1 MGCPIPRVLTVT
13 RFDAPRPLAAGVHVH
28 VSGETLASA
37 AVLRSRAGKVD
48 WSTVG
53 GDIVCSVA
61 RLTDRERAKLPD
73 RAFAFVDASGKRRLP
88 IHDEAHVRNALARFS
103 QVRFET
109 ENDRDRARQRLLEA
123 AKKYG
128 IMPVGFVTSQLRAQR
143 SESRL
148 PTGTVT
154 FLLTDIEGSTA
165 LLRRLGAGYTGLLRD
180 VRRLIDESVTGATGH
195 KVDAHG
201 DEYFGVFGIPGDA
214 LKAAVAMQRTIAAYT
229 WPEGVEVR
237 VRAGL
242 HSGRPELTDSGY
254 VGLSVHTVARI
265 CAAAHGGQ
273 VIVSGQTA
281 AALELTEGVTL
292 LDLGSHRFA
301 GLPRDELLF
310 QVVADGLL
318 ADFPP
323 LRIVSTSP

>member
-1 MGCPIPRVLTVT
+1 VVT
-13 RFDAPRPLAAGVHVH
+13 KAEL
-28 VSGETLASA
+28 SS
-37 AVLRSRAGKVD
+37 
-48 WSTVG
+48 VG

-73 RAFAFVDASGKRRLP
+73 RAFAYIDASGKRRLP

-103 QVRFET
+103 QVRFGSDNE
-109 ENDRDRARQRLLEA
+109 RDRSRQRLLEA
-123 AKKYG
+123 AKKLG

-143 SESRL
+143 TLPRL

-154 FLLTDIEGSTA
+154 FLLTDIEASTA
-165 LLRRLGAGYTGLLRD
+165 LLQRLGAGYSGLLQD
-180 VRRLIDESVTGATGH
+180 VRRLIDVSVTSARGH

-201 DEYFGVFGIPGDA
+201 DEYFGVFGTPEDA
-214 LKAAVAMQRTIAAYT
+214 VEAAVTMQRAIAAYA
-229 WPEGVEVR
+229 WPEGGEVR
-237 VRAGL
+237 VRSGL

-281 AALELTEGVTL
+281 AALVLADGVTL

-301 GLPRDELLF
+301 GLPREEPLF
-310 QVVADGLL
+310 QVVAEGLL

-323 LRIVSTSP
+323 LRIFGSSP